1 MTKEVIDK
9 ASWKPS
15 DREKERAIK
24 NLGLLPWQA
33 HVYLH
38 PARFRSVSAGRR
50 SGKSFLCMHELY
62 RAANS
67 VEKGMVVY
75 IAPTLKM
82 AKQIMWR
89 NLLDMIP
96 PDMISEINRTDMSL
110 VLKSTGTM
118 IRLFGAEVPDRLRG
132 LSISFAVFDEAADI
146 TEEMWTK
153 IVRPALA
160 DQQGEALFLG
170 TPKVSAGSRWYY
182 QMYCDGLDPGKEGVY
197 GYTITTADAGIVP
210 QSEVDEARQTMDK
223 HTFRQ
228 EFEACHL
235 SCTEV
240 PLFAGGSKP
249 ISEIEVGDKVCHL
262 TDTGGVVSAEVKA
275 VGKTGYKQIALVTL
289 ETGETFRASVKHK
302 MKVGN

>member
-1 MTKEVIDK
+1 MSIDK
-9 ASWKPS
+9 LNWQPEPE
-15 DREKERAIK
+15 EKDRAIA

-38 PARFRSVSAGRR
+38 PARYRVVSAGRR

-67 VEKGMVVY
+67 VEKGLVVY

-89 NLLDMIP
+89 QLLDMIP
-96 PDMISEINRTDMSL
+96 PEVISEINRTDMSL
-110 VLKSTGTM
+110 VLKRTGTM

-146 TEEMWTK
+146 DEAMWSK

-160 DQQGEALFLG
+160 DQQGDALFLG
-170 TPKVSAGSRWYY
+170 TPKVSAGSKWYY
-182 QMYCDGLDPGKEGVY
+182 ELYCQGLDPGKKGIY
-197 GYTITTADAGIVP
+197 GFTITTAKAGIVP
-210 QSEVDEARQTMDK
+210 ESEVNEARQSMDK
-223 HTFRQ
+223 HTFAA

-235 SCTEV
+235 SCTKV
-240 PLFAGGSKP
+240 PLFGGGFKP
-249 ISEIEVGDKVCHL
+249 ISEIEVGNKVCHL
-262 TDTGGVVSAEVKA
+262 TDAGDVVPVEVKA
-275 VGKTGYKQIALVTL
+275 VGKTGYKQIALITL

-302 MKVGN
+302 MKVGV